1 MWFDSHCHLYDLG
14 DDEAI
19 AAAVERARAA
29 SVIEMIIPGVDAA
42 SSSRAIEIAI
52 QHRAWAAAG
61 IHPSETSGWEES
73 QMQAIA
79 DLLEHPQAVA
89 IGETGLDF
97 YRDHAPQ
104 ELQRENFAAHIA
116 LAKKHSKALIVH
128 TRDSARAALEMLE
141 RQGAPQSVVFHC
153 WSGTQSELQWALSL
167 GAFISFAG
175 NVSFKNAEAL
185 RDAARAVPAD
195 RLLVETDSP
204 YLTPVPH
211 RGTAN
216 EPAYVRDVG
225 AAVADARSEPVEE
238 IAIKTSSNAR
248 RAFALAER

>member
-1 MWFDSHCHLYDLG
+1 VWFDSHCHLYDLG
-14 DDEAI
+14 DEAAI
-19 AAAVERARAA
+19 AGAVERARAA
-29 SVIEMIIPGVDAA
+29 SVSEMLIPGVDAA
-42 SSSRAIEIAI
+42 SSSRAIEIAV
-52 QHRAWAAAG
+52 QHRAWAAVG

-116 LAKKHSKALIVH
+116 LAKKHSKALIIH
-128 TRDSARAALEMLE
+128 TRESADAALAMLE
-141 RQGAPQSVVFHC
+141 QQGAPQGVVFHC
-153 WSGTQSELQWALSL
+153 WSGTQSELQRALSL

-175 NVSFKNAEAL
+175 NVSFKSAESL

-225 AAVADARSEPVEE
+225 TAVANARSQPVGE
-238 IAIKTSSNAR
+238 IAIMTSSNAR
-248 RAFALAER
+248 RVFALTER